1 MTLYRLTGSTGRVAP
16 AAEISYTET
25 TMNPESPTFPGRF
38 LVFGAGAIGSVFG
51 GMLAGGGNPVD
62 LVGRQDHMEAIR
74 RGGLAI
80 EGLLGD
86 HRVRPSGAWTA
97 LADVPA
103 DPPVRAVLVCVKST
117 ATAAAVQELALS
129 GLVRE
134 GTPVVSLQNGL
145 GNLEKIRE
153 AFGPDAA
160 VGGRV
165 IFGAESR
172 EPGRVFVS
180 VWADDVLLGGPA
192 SGKGIADAESLAGEF
207 TRCGIR
213 TRFTRDI
220 QAALW
225 GKVLYNVGLN
235 PLSCLLDVPYGKL
248 EEEKSAKALL
258 EGAIREAYRVAV
270 READLGFPDENAYMA
285 LFFGT
290 LLPSTRSHHSSML
303 QDMEKGRETEIE
315 AITGEVIRRGRKHGI
330 PTPVNDV
337 LYGLVKAR
345 TGMRRQGG
353 ATR

>member
-1 MTLYRLTGSTGRVAP
+1 MTS
-16 AAEISYTET
+16 S
-25 TMNPESPTFPGRF
+25 SRF
-38 LVFGAGAIGSVFG
+38 IVFGAGAIGSVFG
-51 GMLAGGGNPVD
+51 GMLAAGGHRVD
-62 LVGRQDHMEAIR
+62 LVGRPDHMEAVR
-74 RGGLAI
+74 REGLAV

-86 HRVRPSGAWTA
+86 HLAHPSGAWTS

-103 DPPVRAVLVCVKST
+103 DPPPRAVLLCVKSN
-117 ATAAAVQELALS
+117 ATAAAVEELARS
-129 GLVRE
+129 GRVRE
-134 GTPVVSLQNGL
+134 GTLVVSLQNGL

-165 IFGAESR
+165 IFGAEAR
-172 EPGRVFVS
+172 EPGKVFVS

-192 SGKGIADAESLAGEF
+192 SEKGIAEAASLAEEF

-248 EEEKSAKALL
+248 EEEENARALL
-258 EGAIREAYRVAV
+258 EDAIREAFRVAA
-270 READLGFPDENAYMA
+270 READLGFPDEDAYLA
-285 LFFGT
+285 LFFGR
-290 LLPSTRSHHSSML
+290 LLPTTRSHHSSML

-345 TGMRRQGG
+345 SGMRRQPPS
-353 ATR
+353 TR

>member
-1 MTLYRLTGSTGRVAP
+1 MTASD
-16 AAEISYTET
+16 
-25 TMNPESPTFPGRF
+25 RF
-38 LVFGAGAIGSVFG
+38 IVFGAGAIGSVFG
-51 GMLAGGGNPVD
+51 GMLAEGGHRVD
-62 LVGRQDHMEAIR
+62 LVGRPDHMEAIR
-74 RGGLAI
+74 RKGLSI

-86 HRVRPSGAWTA
+86 HLARPAGAHTS
-97 LADVPA
+97 LAELPP
-103 DPPVRAVLVCVKST
+103 DPPPRAVLVCVKSN
-117 ATAAAVQELALS
+117 ATAAAVDELAAS

-134 GTPVVSLQNGL
+134 GTLVVSLQNGL
-145 GNLEKIRE
+145 GNLEKIRG

-165 IFGAESR
+165 IFGAEAR

-180 VWADDVLLGGPA
+180 VWADDVLLGGP
-192 SGKGIADAESLAGEF
+192 SSERGVADATAMAGEF

-220 QAALW
+220 AAALW

-258 EGAIREAYRVAV
+258 EDAIREAYRVAA
-270 READLGFPDENAYMA
+270 READLGFPDEDAYLA
-285 LFFGT
+285 LFFSR

-303 QDMEKGRETEIE
+303 QDMERGRETEIE

-345 TGMRRQGG
+345 SGMRRQ
-353 ATR
+353 AASTRKPGRA